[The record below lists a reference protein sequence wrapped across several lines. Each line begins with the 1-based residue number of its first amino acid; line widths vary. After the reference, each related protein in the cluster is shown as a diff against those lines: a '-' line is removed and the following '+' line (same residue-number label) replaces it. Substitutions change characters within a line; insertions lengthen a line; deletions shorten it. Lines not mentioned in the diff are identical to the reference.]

1 MTRQELA
8 EKVNL
13 AYDQYFD
20 AIQELGTAEG
30 IMPPSAALG
39 RGRSRHG
46 GARQGTMGRVPDGAA
61 APQPGLFGR
70 HRGEARE
77 ELRMSDVRPI
87 HEVFLPVAQD
97 IAFLTRGRGIYRF
110 EHIKRNEPFKAFAY
124 PQDDGTTRLVY
135 QRVNEHDGDV
145 ELYVAA
151 GDTAHVTYGDEHILS
166 SENLPSVSE
175 VVDVRNHDADVE
187 VNFRDLFGQSES
199 DSNTDSGGAS
209 VKVSIESEQDIEGF
223 AKFKESRSRLRPT
236 QSSRET
242 QGTES
247 SQEQEGE
254 EGTLVHAGKRARIT
268 ETRMRADGEVEI
280 TADGHFVIS
289 KVSVGKH
296 SGGKFVGGQQWP
308 LALH

>member
-1 MTRQELA
+1 
-8 EKVNL
+8 
-13 AYDQYFD
+13 
-20 AIQELGTAEG
+20 
-30 IMPPSAALG
+30 
-39 RGRSRHG
+39 
-46 GARQGTMGRVPDGAA
+46 
-61 APQPGLFGR
+61 
-70 HRGEARE
+70 
-77 ELRMSDVRPI
+77 MSDVRPI

-97 IAFLTRGRGIYRF
+97 IAFLARGRGIYRF
-110 EHIKRNEPFKAFAY
+110 EHIRRDEPFKAFAY

-151 GDTAHVTYGDEHILS
+151 GDTAHVTYGDEHILN

-175 VVDVRNHDADVE
+175 VVDARNHDADVD

-199 DSNTDSGGAS
+199 DSSTDSGGAS

-223 AKFKESRSRLRPT
+223 AKFKESVETEAHAEFS
-236 QSSRET
+236 ET

-280 TADGHFVIS
+280 TADGHFVVS

-296 SGGKFVGGQQWP
+296 SGGKFIGGHNGHWHSLEDFLDAVTGAAPSNIHLADSYRRRPIGQQGRQSVARLDGFSAP
-308 LALH
+308 LRYKAKFEGRIIKSYTVEDF